1 MLKNLVNFLKNGNI
15 YNAVEVVTSSEG
27 KDVFYFIKLKRKKN
41 ELTVLESAK
50 IENLED
56 IPTHIKPTEPVFL
69 VVNTNKVLSKIIERT
84 KNDVKNIVNRT
95 FPNIRLDDFY
105 YDIKWTETF
114 GIVSVCRKEL
124 PENIIKNFSD
134 FKINFSGFTIGLTEI
149 CTILPLLKNDT
160 IEMASATLYLNTN
173 PPRFSADDTGRKI
186 VYEIDGIKLNGE
198 YLLSF
203 SGLISGIA
211 KEDFSESNLKQ
222 RNQGLKKDFYYK
234 VFYEKFLRF
243 GIVSLFAL
251 LFVNFLIFN
260 SYFQKTNLLEQEV
273 ESNRSGIQL
282 LKAKNDIVTEKEKK
296 LSDLL
301 YAATSKSSLYLDQL
315 SATALDSI
323 QFSEVDYQP
332 YEKKVTAGEEVSV
345 KDGFIRISGF
355 SLADKVFSEWLV
367 RLQKLKWIKNISIS
381 DFVKNKNNSFYN
393 FEILIETSK
402 DGL

>member
-251 LFVNFLIFN
+251 LF
-260 SYFQKTNLLEQEV
+260 
-273 ESNRSGIQL
+273 
-282 LKAKNDIVTEKEKK
+282 
-296 LSDLL
+296 
-301 YAATSKSSLYLDQL
+301 
-315 SATALDSI
+315 
-323 QFSEVDYQP
+323 
-332 YEKKVTAGEEVSV
+332 
-345 KDGFIRISGF
+345 
-355 SLADKVFSEWLV
+355 
-367 RLQKLKWIKNISIS
+367 
-381 DFVKNKNNSFYN
+381 
-393 FEILIETSK
+393 
-402 DGL
+402 